1 MALLAL
7 LAWAAALASGGD
19 PPRPWVA
26 LDPSRVGAVV
36 DGAGGVT
43 LAELQAERARLA
55 ATAAGAVVSGSVR
68 TGADA
73 NWRANDAGP
82 SAPAGWDTGLGAITL
97 STQWYVVPAGPTH
110 DAARR
115 AARGYGLA
123 LDALAEARRDA
134 LLDALD
140 RIVTLERLS
149 AQEALAAAR
158 LTLAERTRDA
168 VAGQAAAGT
177 AGPAALADA
186 ELARF
191 QTEGD
196 VLSVRHD
203 VDAARRAFERAFAA
217 EVDQLW
223 RPAADPLAAL
233 TAAAAAIE
241 AAAPPAY
248 TPADLEAAIAAGAR
262 VGDAT
267 RALDDAVVALDR
279 ARREAGVSV
288 SLSVRVVNTGDAGRL
303 TLGAG
308 WDTRSL
314 QPSAELTYDPWNP
327 AAAQTT
333 ATLGAN
339 LSWSFGGGSATSVAQ
354 AEIDE
359 ALAVERLQQAWSA
372 AALELENLARAADQA
387 GRARD
392 VALERHAARLAS
404 LASVRVR
411 TELGA
416 VSPLDLRRAELDALD
431 AALALLRADDQARTA
446 NLRLELALGRT
457 PTFDPIAAAL
467 AAAPTEVR

>member
-1 MALLAL
+1 MATD
-7 LAWAAALASGGD
+7 GD

-26 LDPSRVGAVV
+26 LDPSRVRAVA

-43 LAELQAERARLA
+43 LAALQAERARLA

-73 NWRANDAGP
+73 SWRATDAGP

-110 DAARR
+110 DAAQR
-115 AARGYGLA
+115 AARSYGLA

-158 LTLAERTRDA
+158 LDLAERIRAA

-191 QTEGD
+191 QAEGD
-196 VLSVRHD
+196 LLSVRHD
-203 VDAARRAFERAFAA
+203 VDAARRAFERAFGA

-233 TAAAAAIE
+233 MAAAAASE
-241 AAAPPAY
+241 AAAPPAH
-248 TPADLEAAIAAGAR
+248 TPADLEAAIATGAR
-262 VGDAT
+262 VADAT
-267 RALDDAVVALDR
+267 RALDDAVVALGR
-279 ARREAGVSV
+279 ARRDAGVSV
-288 SLSVRVVNTGDAGRL
+288 SLSARVVNTGDAGRL

-314 QPSAELTYDPWNP
+314 QPSAELAYDPWNP

-333 ATLGAN
+333 ATLGAS

-354 AEIDE
+354 AELDE

-392 VALERHAARLAS
+392 VALERYAARLAN

-411 TELGA
+411 AELGA
-416 VSPLDLRRAELDALD
+416 VSPLDLRRAEHDALD

-446 NLRLELALGRT
+446 RLRLELALGRT